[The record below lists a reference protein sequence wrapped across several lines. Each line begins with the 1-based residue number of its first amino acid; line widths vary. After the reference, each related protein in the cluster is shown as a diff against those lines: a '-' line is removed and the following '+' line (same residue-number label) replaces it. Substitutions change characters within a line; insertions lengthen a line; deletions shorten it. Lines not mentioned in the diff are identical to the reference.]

1 MTKFSVLAVCA
12 TALLAACSPAPKGP
26 LVGPDGRPLPQVY
39 KMTKADIAEIPFRV
53 VDSVNT
59 LRAAKGVQQV
69 QLNDQLNAASV
80 EHSRNMSSQNRPWHF
95 GSDGSSPLLR
105 AQRAGYA
112 GHLQG
117 ELVAETYQSELEV
130 LADWSG
136 QTDTRAVLMDP
147 SANQLGIGWYQEP
160 NGKLWWTL
168 MTGDATRGPVAN
180 VSATALGRTV
190 TSEMDHLGTGAPTQ

>member
-1 MTKFSVLAVCA
+1 MTKFPVLAVCA
-12 TALLAACSPAPKGP
+12 ALLAACSSAPTGP
-26 LVGPDGRPLPQVY
+26 QVGPDGRPLPQVY

-59 LRAAKGVQQV
+59 LRAARGVQQV
-69 QLNDQLNAASV
+69 QISDQLNAAAAS
-80 EHSRNMSSQNRPWHF
+80 HARDMSAQNRPWHF

-105 AQRAGYA
+105 AQRAGYG

-130 LADWSG
+130 LADWSS
-136 QTDTRAVLMDP
+136 QPDTLAVLMDA
-147 SANQLGIGWYQEP
+147 SSNQLGFGWYQEP

-168 MTGDATRGPVAN
+168 MTGDGMRPPVAN
-180 VSATALGRTV
+180 VSAIALGRTV
-190 TSEMDHLGTGAPTQ
+190 TSEMDNLGSAAPMQ

>member
-12 TALLAACSPAPKGP
+12 AAVLAACSSTPTGP

-39 KMTKADIAEIPFRV
+39 KMTKADIAEIPFRML
-53 VDSVNT
+53 DSVNT
-59 LRAAKGVQQV
+59 LRAAKGVQQL
-69 QLNDQLNAASV
+69 QLSDQLNSASV
-80 EHSRNMSSQNRPWHF
+80 SHSQNMSSQNRPWHF

-117 ELVAETYQSELEV
+117 ELVAETYQSELDV
-130 LADWSG
+130 LADWAA

-147 SANQLGIGWYQEP
+147 ASNQLGIGWHQEA

-168 MTGDATRGPVAN
+168 MTGDGTRGPVAN
-180 VSATALGRTV
+180 VSAIALGRTV
-190 TSEMDHLGTGAPTQ
+190 TSEMDHLGTAAPQQ